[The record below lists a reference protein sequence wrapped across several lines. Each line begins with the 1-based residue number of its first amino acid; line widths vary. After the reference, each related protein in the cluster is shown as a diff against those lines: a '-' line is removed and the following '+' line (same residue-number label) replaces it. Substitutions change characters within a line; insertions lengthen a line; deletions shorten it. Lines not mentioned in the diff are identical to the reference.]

1 MQSAVCCLLFANLR
15 VITMSDTKVL
25 KLVRKTTTEV
35 VEKQPPAEKAQ
46 TTSSSQP
53 APQPVPQSLAQSVHK
68 LVAKPA
74 PKPAIQPVNQPAPQ
88 PQRAPEPRPRERR
101 ERPKLSREQMI
112 EIYRTMYLSRRLDD
126 KEIQLKN
133 QNKIFFQISGAGHEA
148 VLVAAGMILKPGY
161 DWFYPYYRDRA
172 LCLQLGMTPLEML
185 LSAVGAAADPNS
197 HGRQM
202 PSHWGHKK
210 LNIVSQSSPTG
221 TQLLQAVGCAEAGY
235 RFKLIRELKKLGLK
249 FQRDEVVYVSL
260 GDGTTSEG
268 EFWEALNTACN
279 LKLPVLFLVEDNGYA
294 ISVPVEV
301 QTAGGDVS
309 RLVKNFPNLFLQR
322 CDGTDPIDSYGVL
335 QRAVQHCRDRRGPA
349 LVHAKVIRPY
359 SHSLSDD
366 ERLYRSNEERAA
378 DSERD
383 PVKRFGSVLVEEG
396 IVEQDELQKIKDEID
411 ALVTE
416 AADEALQSPQPAPE
430 TALLNVYSP
439 DVDPTSKE
447 FDTEDSAQ
455 LSGNPGT
462 MVDLIN
468 RCLHTEME
476 RDPRIVVFG
485 EDVADCSREQ
495 YLEQVK
501 GKGGVFKV
509 TANLQ
514 RKFGSARVFNSPLAE
529 ANIVGRAI
537 GMAARGLKP
546 VVEIQFFDY
555 IWPAMHQIRNELAVM
570 RWRSG
575 GEWKCPAVLRV
586 PVGGYLKGGAVYH
599 SQSGVSTF
607 TQIPG
612 LRVVY
617 PATAL
622 DANGLLRTAIRCD
635 DPVLF
640 LEHKHLYR
648 QAYNKSQYPTDDFMI
663 PFGKAKTV
671 REGSDLSI
679 ITYGALVQRSL
690 VAAKQAEQQGISVEV
705 VDLRS
710 LQPYDWNAIVTT
722 VKKTNRVIVAHEDSL
737 SWGYGAEIAAR
748 ISSEL
753 FEYLDAPVRRV
764 AALDT
769 FVGYAPQLEDA
780 ILPQATDV
788 AEAIAELQQY

>member
-1 MQSAVCCLLFANLR
+1 
-15 VITMSDTKVL
+15 MSDTKVL
-25 KLVRKTTTEV
+25 KLVRKTDSSERADTRK
-35 VEKQPPAEKAQ
+35 EKESGESPRPAVQ
-46 TTSSSQP
+46 LS
-53 APQPVPQSLAQSVHK
+53 VAQSAPASAAVPTAAPAAATAK
-68 LVAKPA
+68 LQAGKTSKPRSRAKLD
-74 PKPAIQPVNQPAPQ
+74 
-88 PQRAPEPRPRERR
+88 RD
-101 ERPKLSREQMI
+101 QMLA
-112 EIYRTMYLSRRLDD
+112 IYRTMYLSRKLDD
-126 KEIQLKN
+126 KEIQLKG

-148 VLVAAGMILKPGY
+148 VLVAAGMALKPGY

-172 LCLQLGMTPLEML
+172 LCLQLGMTPLEQL
-185 LSAVGAAADPNS
+185 LSAVGAEADPNS

-210 LNIVSQSSPTG
+210 INIVSQSSPTG
-221 TQLLQAVGCAEAGY
+221 TQMLQAAGCAEAGY
-235 RFKLIRELKKLGLK
+235 RVKLIKELKQKAQGFK
-249 FQRDEVVYVSL
+249 SDEVVYVSL

-268 EFWEALNTACN
+268 ETWEALNTICN
-279 LKLPVLFLVEDNGYA
+279 LKLPVLILLEDNGYA

-301 QTAGGDVS
+301 QTPGGDAS
-309 RLVKNFPNLFLQR
+309 KLVENFPNLLVER
-322 CDGTDPIDSYGVL
+322 VDGTDVL
-335 QRAVQHCRDRRGPA
+335 ASFEAMQRAVEYIRSGKGPA

-366 ERLYRSNEERAA
+366 ERLYRPDEERTS

-383 PVKRFGSVLVEEG
+383 PIKLFGSRLVQEG
-396 IVEQDELQKIKDEID
+396 VIDQEGLQKIKDEID
-411 ALVTE
+411 SEVTE
-416 AADEALQSPQPAPE
+416 AADLALASPQPDPQSA
-430 TALLNVYSP
+430 TKYVYSP
-439 DVDPTSKE
+439 DVDPTGKD
-447 FDTEDSAQ
+447 FDTEAGAE
-455 LSGNPGT
+455 LTGNPGT

-468 RCLHTEME
+468 HCMHAEMA

-485 EDVADCSREQ
+485 EDVADVSRDR
-495 YLEQVK
+495 YLEKVK

-514 RKFGSARVFNSPLAE
+514 RKFGGARVFNSPLAE

-537 GMAARGLKP
+537 GMATRGLKP

-555 IWPAMHQIRNELAVM
+555 IWPAMHQIRNELALM

-575 GEWKCPAVLRV
+575 GEWKAPMVIRV
-586 PVGGYLKGGAVYH
+586 PIGGYLKGGAVYH

-617 PATAL
+617 PSNAL
-622 DANGLLRTAIRCD
+622 DANGLLRTAIRAD

-648 QAYNKSQYPTDDFMI
+648 QAYNKSQYPPDDFMI

-671 REGSDLSI
+671 REGTDLSI
-679 ITYGALVQRSL
+679 ITYGALVQRSV
-690 VAAKQAEQQGISVEV
+690 VAAKQAEQQGISVEII
-705 VDLRS
+705 DLRT
-710 LQPYDWNAIVTT
+710 LTPYDWDAIVAT
-722 VKKTNRVIVAHEDSL
+722 VKKTSRVIVAHEDSL
-737 SWGYGAEIAAR
+737 SFGYGAEIAAR
-748 ISSEL
+748 IADEL
-753 FEYLDAPVRRV
+753 FEYLDAPVKRV

-769 FVGYAPQLEDA
+769 FVAYAPQVEDA

-788 AEAIAELQQY
+788 AKAIAELKSY

>member
-1 MQSAVCCLLFANLR
+1 M
-15 VITMSDTKVL
+15 
-25 KLVRKTTTEV
+25 
-35 VEKQPPAEKAQ
+35 
-46 TTSSSQP
+46 
-53 APQPVPQSLAQSVHK
+53 
-68 LVAKPA
+68 PA
-74 PKPAIQPVNQPAPQ
+74 PKPVPSPAP
-88 PQRAPEPRPRERR
+88 RAGDLPDH
-101 ERPKLSREQMI
+101 KLLLEM
-112 EIYRTMYLSRRLDD
+112 YRTMYLSRRVDD
-126 KEIQLKN
+126 KEIQLKG
-133 QNKIFFQISGAGHEA
+133 QNRIFFQISGAGHEA
-148 VLVAAGMILKPGY
+148 ILVAAGMVLKPSY

-185 LSAVGAAADPNS
+185 LSAVGAEADPNS

-202 PSHWGHKK
+202 PSHWGHSK

-221 TQLLQAVGCAEAGY
+221 TQCLQAVGCAEASY
-235 RFKLIRELKKLGLK
+235 RAQLVPELQKRIGS
-249 FQRDEVVYVSL
+249 FQKDEVTYVSL
-260 GDGTTSEG
+260 GDGTSSEG

-279 LKLPVLFLVEDNGYA
+279 FKLPVLFLLEDNGYA

-309 RLVKNFPNLFLQR
+309 KLIESFPSLYLQR
-322 CDGTDPIDSYGVL
+322 CDGTDPIESLEVMR
-335 QRAVQHCRDRRGPA
+335 RAVDYCRRRQGPA
-349 LVHAKVIRPY
+349 FVHAKVIRPY

-366 ERLYRSNEERAA
+366 EKLYRSDEERASDA
-378 DSERD
+378 ERD
-383 PVKRFGSVLVEEG
+383 PVKRFGALLIDEG
-396 IVEQDELQKIKDEID
+396 VIDQAGLQKIKDEID
-411 ALVTE
+411 REVNE
-416 AADEALQSPQPAPE
+416 AADAALASPQPAKE
-430 TALLNVYSP
+430 TATQFVFSP
-439 DVDPTSKE
+439 DVDPCSKE
-447 FDTEDSAQ
+447 FDTEDGVQ
-455 LSGNPGT
+455 LSGNAGT

-468 RCLHTEME
+468 RCLDTEMA

-485 EDVADCSREQ
+485 EDVADCSREE
-495 YLEQVK
+495 YLETVK

-514 RKFGSARVFNSPLAE
+514 RKYGGARVFNSPLAE

-537 GMAARGLKP
+537 GMATRGLKP

-575 GEWKCPAVLRV
+575 NDWTSPVVMRV

-612 LRVVY
+612 LRVIY
-617 PATAL
+617 PSNAL

-648 QAYNKSQYPTDDFMI
+648 QAYNKSQYPGEDFMI
-663 PFGKAKTV
+663 PFGKAKKV
-671 REGSDLSI
+671 REGTDISI

-690 VAAKQAEQQGISVEV
+690 VAAKQMEQEGVSVEII
-705 VDLRS
+705 DLRS
-710 LQPYDWNAIVTT
+710 LLPYDWKAIEET

-737 SWGYGAEIAAR
+737 SFGYAAEIVAR
-748 ISSEL
+748 ITDEL
-753 FEYLDAPVRRV
+753 FEYLDAPVKRV
-764 AALDT
+764 CALDT
-769 FVGYAPQLEDA
+769 FVAYAPLVEDA
-780 ILPQATDV
+780 ILPQSSDV
-788 AEAIAELQQY
+788 AKAIAELKSY

>member
-1 MQSAVCCLLFANLR
+1 
-15 VITMSDTKVL
+15 MSDTKVL
-25 KLVRKTTTEV
+25 KLVKKTKEEASREAASAAEAPR
-35 VEKQPPAEKAQ
+35 EKKQAETSRPAQLSVAQ
-46 TTSSSQP
+46 AATAPATVPTP
-53 APQPVPQSLAQSVHK
+53 AP
-68 LVAKPA
+68 AKP
-74 PKPAIQPVNQPAPQ
+74 QG
-88 PQRAPEPRPRERR
+88 PRPSKSQSRSR
-101 ERPKLSREQMI
+101 LSREQMLA
-112 EIYRTMYLSRRLDD
+112 IYRTMYLSRKLDD
-126 KEIQLKN
+126 KEIQLKG

-148 VLVAAGMILKPGY
+148 VLVAAGMALKPGY

-172 LCLQLGMTPLEML
+172 LCLQLGMTPLEQL
-185 LSAVGAAADPNS
+185 LSAVGAEADPNS

-221 TQLLQAVGCAEAGY
+221 TQMLQAAGCAEAGY
-235 RFKLIRELKKLGLK
+235 RFKLIKELKQKVEN
-249 FQRDEVVYVSL
+249 FHADEVVYVSL

-268 EFWEALNTACN
+268 EVWEALNTICN
-279 LKLPVLFLVEDNGYA
+279 LKLPVLVLLEDNGYA

-301 QTAGGDVS
+301 QTCGGDAS
-309 RLVKNFPNLFLQR
+309 KLVENFPHLFVQR
-322 CDGTDPIDSYGVL
+322 VDGTDVLASYDAM
-335 QRAVQHCRDRRGPA
+335 QRAVEYIRSGKGPA
-349 LVHAKVIRPY
+349 LIHAKVIRPY

-366 ERLYRSNEERAA
+366 ERLYRPDEERTS

-383 PVKRFGSVLVEEG
+383 PIKLFGAHIVHEG
-396 IVEQDELQKIKDEID
+396 LIDQDGLQKIKDEID
-411 ALVTE
+411 RECTE
-416 AADEALQSPQPAPE
+416 AADLALASPQPDPKSAMHH
-430 TALLNVYSP
+430 VYSP
-439 DVDPTSKE
+439 DIDPTGKD
-447 FDTEDSAQ
+447 FDTEAGAK
-455 LSGNPGT
+455 LTGNPGT

-468 RCLHTEME
+468 RCLHVEMA

-485 EDVADCSREQ
+485 EDVADVSRDR
-495 YLEQVK
+495 YLEKVK

-514 RKFGSARVFNSPLAE
+514 RKFGGARVFNSPLAE

-537 GMAARGLKP
+537 GLATRGLKP

-555 IWPAMHQIRNELAVM
+555 IWPAMHQIRNELALM

-575 GEWKCPAVLRV
+575 GDWKAPLVIRV
-586 PVGGYLKGGAVYH
+586 PIGGYLKGGAVYH

-617 PATAL
+617 PSNAL

-648 QAYNKSQYPTDDFMI
+648 QAYNKSEYPPDDFMI

-671 REGSDLSI
+671 REGTDLSI
-679 ITYGALVQRSL
+679 ITYGALVQRSV
-690 VAAKQAEQQGISVEV
+690 VAAKQAEQQGISVEII
-705 VDLRS
+705 DLRS
-710 LQPYDWNAIVTT
+710 LTPYDWDAIVAT
-722 VKKTNRVIVAHEDSL
+722 VKKTSRVIVAHEDCL
-737 SWGYGAEIAAR
+737 SFGYGAEIAAR
-748 ISSEL
+748 IADEL
-753 FEYLDAPVRRV
+753 FEYLDAPVKRV

-769 FVGYAPQLEDA
+769 FVAYAPQVEDA

-788 AEAIAELQQY
+788 AKAITELKAY